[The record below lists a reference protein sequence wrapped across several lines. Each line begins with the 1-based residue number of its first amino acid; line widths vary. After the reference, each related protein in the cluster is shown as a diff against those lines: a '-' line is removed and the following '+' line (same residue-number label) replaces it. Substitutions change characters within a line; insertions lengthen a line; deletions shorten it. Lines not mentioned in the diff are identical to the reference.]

1 MNGGD
6 LGVHRPVVLVIL
18 DGFGVGKDYP
28 GNAVKLAR
36 TPNVD
41 RWRESYPYTEMAASG
56 LDVGLPAG
64 QMGNSE
70 VGHLNLGAG
79 FVVNQWITRLDQ
91 AVENGSFFTN
101 EALNGAVTHARD
113 RCTALHVLGLL
124 GNGGVHAS
132 DVHLRAVVKLARDR
146 GLERVYLHPFTDGRD
161 TAPHSGLAF
170 VTDLEAYLRE
180 LGVGKIASIAGR
192 YYAMDRDRR
201 WERINKAYSALV
213 DGEGPVAGSASEAL
227 QRAYVAGVTDEFLP
241 PTVIVEDG
249 RPIATIQPGDA
260 VIFTNFRN
268 DRVRELTRALL
279 DPEFDGFPRARGAL
293 GLKYVTMVEYD
304 PAFSRWVSVAFLPH
318 DVTAPLSSVLAGHA
332 MTQFHCAETE
342 KYPHVT
348 FFFNGG
354 TEAPYQGEDRTLI
367 PSPKVATYDLQ
378 PEMSAPAVALAVE
391 KTLDSKKYD
400 FVIVN
405 FANPDMVGHTGVLSA
420 AIAACE
426 TVDRCAGDVVAATL
440 RAGGVALVTADHGN
454 AETMIDETT
463 GGPFTAHT
471 SNPVPVW
478 LVAPDDDPLR
488 RAALRPGGR
497 LADVAPTI
505 LGLLALPTPSD
516 MTGTSLIVEHGA
528 SAEGI

>member
-1 MNGGD
+1 MSQETGAAR
-6 LGVHRPVVLVIL
+6 RPVVLVIL

-28 GNAVKLAR
+28 GNAVLLAR

-41 RWRESYPYTEMAASG
+41 RWRAQYPYTEMAASG

-79 FVVNQWITRLDQ
+79 FVVNQWITRLDK
-91 AVENGSFFTN
+91 AVEDGSFFTN
-101 EALNGAVTHARD
+101 EALNAAIAYARD
-113 RCTALHVLGLL
+113 RGTALHLLGLL

-132 DVHLRAVVKLARDR
+132 DQHLRAVVKLAHDR
-146 GLERVYLHPFTDGRD
+146 GLDRVFIHPFTDGRD

-170 VTDLEAYLRE
+170 VTQLEAYLRE
-180 LGVGKIASIAGR
+180 LGLGRIASISGR

-201 WERINKAYSALV
+201 WERIHKAYAALV
-213 DGEGPVAGSASEAL
+213 DGAGPTAQSAGEAL
-227 QRAYVAGVTDEFLP
+227 EAAYGAGITDEFLP
-241 PTVIVEDG
+241 PTAIVAEG
-249 RPIATIQPGDA
+249 RPVATIQPGDA

-268 DRVRELTRALL
+268 DRARELTHALL
-279 DPEFDGFPRARGAL
+279 DPAFDGFPRARGPL
-293 GLKYVTMVEYD
+293 SLEYVTMVEYD
-304 PAFSRWVSVAFLPH
+304 PVFARWAKVAFAPH
-318 DVTAPLSSVLAGHA
+318 DVTAPLASVIAGHDL
-332 MTQFHCAETE
+332 TQFHCAETE

-354 TEAPYQGEDRTLI
+354 AEAPFQGEARTLI

-378 PEMSAPAVALAVE
+378 PEMSGPEVALAVVKALE
-391 KTLDSKKYD
+391 SHKYD
-400 FVIVN
+400 FAIVN

-426 TVDRCAGDVVAATL
+426 TVDSCAGDVVAATL

-454 AETMIDETT
+454 AEVMIDELT

-471 SNPVPVW
+471 TSPVPVW
-478 LVAPDDDPLR
+478 LIAPEDDPLR
-488 RAALRPGGR
+488 HASLRPGGR
-497 LADVAPTI
+497 LADVAPTL
-505 LGLLALPTPSD
+505 LGLLRLPAPAA
-516 MTGTSLIVEHGA
+516 MTGTSLIIEHGPVVA
-528 SAEGI
+528 SL